1 MSERNPKLNY
11 TSGLIIFSIQPVFAL
26 FCSEVEAKMQNVVL
40 ILANSLSFIDWYL
53 ILDCV
58 ASFIPNVWTLHFHLH
73 YLWSGYHIIFLV
85 LMQHHP
91 STLPSL
97 LSFSLYILQLELFFK
112 MKTRVCHPIV
122 KTLTRYQCY

>member
-11 TSGLIIFSIQPVFAL
+11 ISGLIIFSIQPVFAL

-40 ILANSLSFIDWYL
+40 ILSNSLSFIDWYL
-53 ILDCV
+53 ILDCI

-73 YLWSGYHIIFLV
+73 YLWSSYHIIFLV

-97 LSFSLYILQLELFFK
+97 LSFSLYILQLELIFK
-112 MKTRVCHPIV
+112 MKIRVCHPIV
-122 KTLTRYQCY
+122 KTLTRSQCY